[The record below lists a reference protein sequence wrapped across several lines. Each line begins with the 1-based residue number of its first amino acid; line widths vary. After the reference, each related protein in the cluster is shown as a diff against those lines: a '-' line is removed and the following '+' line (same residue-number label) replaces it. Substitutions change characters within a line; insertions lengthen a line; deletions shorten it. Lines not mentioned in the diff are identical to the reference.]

1 MLAARRNVSCDI
13 SFCARECG
21 EMTPDPDP
29 QSVHLGGV
37 DVTSLSHP
45 HDMHSKY
52 FFSPSMFRSTKRRSL
67 CASKFAVNC
76 FLLDVSARRRRCAAW
91 LKSRLPGAV
100 NPWFVFYERGERA
113 LAAERGART
122 PALARSPLPLLR
134 EWSVIESVMS
144 SERRRVK
151 AS

>member
-13 SFCARECG
+13 SFCTRECG
-21 EMTPDPDP
+21 EMTPEPDP

-67 CASKFAVNC
+67 CASKLMVNC
-76 FLLDVSARRRRCAAW
+76 FLLECLRRATSLHGRAR
-91 LKSRLPGAV
+91 
-100 NPWFVFYERGERA
+100 FVFYERGERA
-113 LAAERGART
+113 FAAERG
-122 PALARSPLPLLR
+122 
-134 EWSVIESVMS
+134 
-144 SERRRVK
+144 
-151 AS
+151 